1 MINYKTKEKIL
12 KIILTIILALIS
24 LLFIVPLLI
33 MILGSVKNPAEAQ
46 LFNIALPTKWYFS
59 NFSYVIKEGGIGRA
73 GINSFIITAFVTIV
87 ILISGSLSAF
97 VVSRR
102 STRYTKFVYQLFLVG
117 MVSPIQI
124 VTTFGL
130 LKILHLTGT
139 YLGVILIESA
149 VQLPWTVFTLT
160 GFIKNVP
167 KELDEAAFIDG
178 ASPLRMFFKI
188 ILPLLKPILATA
200 LVTTAM
206 YAWNEFMVPLYF
218 FNTSAK
224 WTLPLTVYN
233 FFGQYASNW
242 NYVFADLMIT
252 AIPIAILYLACQR
265 YIVSGAT
272 AGAVKG

>member
-1 MINYKTKEKIL
+1 
-12 KIILTIILALIS
+12 
-24 LLFIVPLLI
+24 
-33 MILGSVKNPAEAQ
+33 
-46 LFNIALPTKWYFS
+46 
-59 NFSYVIKEGGIGRA
+59 
-73 GINSFIITAFVTIV
+73 
-87 ILISGSLSAF
+87 
-97 VVSRR
+97 
-102 STRYTKFVYQLFLVG
+102 
-117 MVSPIQI
+117 
-124 VTTFGL
+124 
-130 LKILHLTGT
+130 KILHLTGT
-139 YLGVILIESA
+139 YAGVIFVESA

-178 ASPLRMFFKI
+178 AAPLHMFFKI
-188 ILPLLKPILATA
+188 VLPLMKPILATA
-200 LVTTAM
+200 LVSAAM

-218 FNTSAK
+218 FNTSSN

-252 AIPIAILYLACQR
+252 ALPITILYLCCQK

>member
-1 MINYKTKEKIL
+1 MTNKNKVMIQKS
-12 KIILTIILALIS
+12 ILTLILAAIS
-24 LLFIVPLLI
+24 LVIIVPLLI

-46 LFNIALPTKWYFS
+46 LFNLRLPSKWYFD
-59 NFSYVIKEGGIGRA
+59 NYSYVIEEGGIGRA
-73 GINSFIITAFVTIV
+73 GINSFIITILVTIV
-87 ILISGSLSAF
+87 VLISGSLCAF

-117 MVSPIQI
+117 MVSPIQV

-130 LKILHLTGT
+130 LKVLHLTGT
-139 YLGVILIESA
+139 YIGVILIEAA
-149 VQLPWTVFTLT
+149 VQLPWTIFTLT

-167 KELDEAAFIDG
+167 KDLDEAAFIDG
-178 ASPLRMFFKI
+178 ASPIRMFFKI

-200 LVTTAM
+200 LVSTAM

-252 AIPIAILYLACQR
+252 ALPIAILYLCCQK